1 MKLIKFCQCRLLSCS
16 QKSSVKILQKGYS
29 FSRAQQTAHTERR
42 SGIHCNMATGN
53 DNKQNINILAGVTGS
68 VASIKLPILVEKLLE
83 IPKVCF
89 KLFIFMIC

>member
-1 MKLIKFCQCRLLSCS
+1 
-16 QKSSVKILQKGYS
+16 
-29 FSRAQQTAHTERR
+29 
-42 SGIHCNMATGN
+42 MATGN